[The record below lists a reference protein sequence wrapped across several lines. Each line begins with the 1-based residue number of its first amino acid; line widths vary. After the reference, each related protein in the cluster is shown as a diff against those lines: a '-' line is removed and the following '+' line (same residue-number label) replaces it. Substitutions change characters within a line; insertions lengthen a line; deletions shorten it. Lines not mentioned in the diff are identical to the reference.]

1 MIDGGSRVVILGI
14 GNVLLGDEGVG
25 VHVIRQ
31 LETQAEPLPPG
42 VVPVDGGTLGIEL
55 LPVVQD
61 AVALILVDAVS
72 IGSEPGSVQT
82 FRGEEIETRL
92 SRHVSPHQVGS
103 ADLIGVARL
112 LGVLP
117 RQTAL
122 VGIQP
127 ERIAFDLE
135 LSAPVR
141 NALSGAIRAVRELA
155 EEFCQE
161 HIHA

>member
-82 FRGEEIETRL
+82 FRGEEIEARL